1 MSSTAVIIPAYN
13 EASAI
18 GKVLEALPNSVDKV
32 VVVDNGSTD
41 ETGAIA
47 DHYSGQDSRII
58 VIHKEILDICYTFI
72 KAH

>member
-41 ETGAIA
+41 ETATEA
-47 DHYSGQDSRII
+47 KKRVQS
-58 VIHKEILDICYTFI
+58 CYTSPDRDM
-72 KAH
+72 AMPV